1 MQKMQR
7 IRLNNI
13 KNKRG
18 KFTMSILEDINEME
32 PNETIEDT
40 TSIIENSTSRIGM
53 DLKFL
58 QAKTGEGTIEDYID
72 HPMNINKSKGLGQLI
87 RGFTGLFGA
96 LDLAIIDIVVGLMHF
111 AKERKEV
118 KPIVN

>member
-1 MQKMQR
+1 
-7 IRLNNI
+7 
-13 KNKRG
+13 
-18 KFTMSILEDINEME
+18 MSILDDINEIAPAPATE
-32 PNETIEDT
+32 EELAPAPATGGVGINL
-40 TSIIENSTSRIGM
+40 S
-53 DLKFL
+53 FL

-111 AKERKEV
+111 TKERKEV